1 MKVSLLTGGSDR
13 PYAFGLLNTLVARD
27 IEIDFIGS
35 DEFKPSE
42 VLIDPKVSFLNLRGD
57 TSPAAPRRQK
67 IDRIGRYYFRL
78 LQYAAKTDAVV
89 FHILWANRFM
99 LLDRILMNLY
109 YKLMGK
115 KIVFTAHNVNER
127 QRDGCDGVYNR
138 LTLRALYT
146 LVDHIFVHTHRMKMQ
161 LIDDFGVREKKIS
174 VIPFGINNTL
184 PKTDLTGW
192 EARNRLGLRREDKV
206 LLFFGRVAS
215 YKGLEYAIEALHGLV
230 KTDDRF
236 RLVVAGRIDKGCEN
250 YWNSIES
257 AIEQYGL
264 GQHVVKKIEFIP
276 DEEVE
281 VFFKSADVLILPY
294 KAIFQ
299 SGLQFLAYSFG
310 LPVIATDIGSFRED
324 VVESKTGMICRPE
337 DTEDLADKIH
347 AYFQSKLFN
356 NLQQARSE
364 IMEYGNRKYSWEEV
378 GHITCAVYEQLLLN
392 KARFNRV
399 SQEL

>member
-13 PYAFGLLNTLVARD
+13 PYAFGLLDALITRGVEVN
-27 IEIDFIGS
+27 FIGS
-35 DEFKPSE
+35 DEFESSE
-42 VLIDPKVSFLNLRGD
+42 VLIDPKVVFLNLRGD
-57 TSPAAPRRQK
+57 TNPAAPRRIK
-67 IDRIGRYYFRL
+67 IARIGRYYFRL
-78 LQYAAKTDAVV
+78 LQYTIKSDSIL

-115 KIVFTAHNVNER
+115 TIIFTAHNVNER
-127 QRDGCDGVYNR
+127 QRDGCDSIYNR
-138 LTLRALYT
+138 LTLRALYV
-146 LVDHIFVHTHRMKMQ
+146 LVDHIFVHTNMMKVQ
-161 LIDDFGVREKKIS
+161 LMNDFGVRESKIS

-184 PKTDLTGW
+184 PKTDLTGS
-192 EARNRLGLRREDKV
+192 EARRRLGLGKTDKV

-215 YKGLEYAIEALHGLV
+215 YKGLEYAIEALNRLV
-230 KTDDRF
+230 EKDNHF
-236 RLVVAGRIDKGCEN
+236 RLVIAGRIEKGCEN

-257 AIEQYGL
+257 AIEQYSL
-264 GQHVVKKIEFIP
+264 GQHVIKKIEFIP
-276 DEEVE
+276 ENEVE

-324 VVESKTGMICRPE
+324 IVDGKTGMVCRPE
-337 DTEDLADKIH
+337 DAADLADKIH
-347 AYFQSKLFN
+347 AYFRSELLN
-356 NLQQARSE
+356 NLRQARSE

-378 GHITCAVYEQLLLN
+378 GNITCAVYAQLLN
-392 KARFNRV
+392 KTRLSRV
-399 SQEL
+399 SQEF

>member
-1 MKVSLLTGGSDR
+1 LLTGGSDR
-13 PYAFGLLNTLVARD
+13 PYAFGLLDTLLARD
-27 IEIDFIGS
+27 MEVDFIGS

-42 VLIDPKVSFLNLRGD
+42 VLIDPKVNFLNLRGD
-57 TSPAAPRRQK
+57 TNPAAPRRQK
-67 IDRIGRYYFRL
+67 IARIGQYYFRL

-89 FHILWANRFM
+89 FHILWANRFI

-127 QRDGCDGVYNR
+127 QRDGCDSVYNR
-138 LTLRALYT
+138 LTLRALYA
-146 LVDHIFVHTHRMKMQ
+146 LVDHIFVHTHRMKVQ
-161 LIDDFGVREKKIS
+161 LIDDFGVRENKIS

-192 EARNRLGLRREDKV
+192 EARSRLGLRKEDKV
-206 LLFFGRVAS
+206 LLFFGRVAN
-215 YKGLEYAIEALHGLV
+215 YKGLEYAIEALNRLV

-236 RLVVAGRIDKGCEN
+236 RLVVAGRIEKGCEN

-264 GQHVVKKIEFIP
+264 GQHVVKNIEFIP

-324 VVESKTGMICRPE
+324 IVDGKTGLICQPE
-337 DTEDLADKIH
+337 DADDLADKIH
-347 AYFQSKLFN
+347 DYFHSELFD
-356 NLQQARSE
+356 NLQQARGE

-378 GHITCAVYEQLLLN
+378 GHITRAVYEQLLD
-392 KARFNRV
+392 KAGLSRA